1 MSELRV
7 RADLDDV
14 AGYRQGRSAEPSTG
28 RTVYKVSSNENP
40 HPPLPAVV
48 EAVTAAL
55 LGVNRY
61 PESAASALTAR
72 LAATLG
78 VAGENIVFG
87 AGSVESIA
95 QLIRATSG
103 PGDEVLYAWRSFE
116 AYPLLVRGA
125 GATPV
130 QVPLAA
136 GDRHDLDAMLAAI
149 TDRTSLVIVCNPNN
163 PTGTTVTDAELRS
176 FLDRV
181 PAHVPVLVDEAYM
194 HFDRGA
200 DAANGIA
207 AFHDYPNVVV
217 AHTFSKAHGLAGLRV
232 GYAVAP
238 AALASAMRKVAVPF
252 GVTSLAQA
260 AALASLDAAD
270 ELQERI
276 DGLADAREAL
286 VGDLAAE
293 GWVLPESQTNFV
305 WFPLGADTDAASEVF
320 DAHGLVVRAF
330 SGEGVRVTIAE
341 PESLERLRAVAAELA
356 ARGLDGGL
364 VARER

>member
-232 GYAVAP
+232 GYGVGHPRVIAGLLKAVI
-238 AALASAMRKVAVPF
+238 PF
-252 GVTSLAQA
+252 GVTDLSQA
-260 AALASLDAAD
+260 AALTSLRHWD
-270 ELQERI
+270 EVM
-276 DGLADAREAL
+276 ARATVISGVRDDFAQALRSQGWDVPEAQ
-286 VGDLAAE
+286 G
-293 GWVLPESQTNFV
+293 NFV
-305 WFPLGADTDAASEVF
+305 WLPLGELSDAFE
-320 DAHGLVVRAF
+320 DACVEQAIAVRNL
-330 SGEGVRVTIAE
+330 GDGVRISIGPRAALDRVLEIAADF
-341 PESLERLRAVAAELA
+341 RAAHF
-356 ARGLDGGL
+356 G
-364 VARER
+364 